1 MLLRSQELFELSAD
15 MERELNAIQR
25 QWGCDVVLSV
35 SPKGATVSQDLGHQL
50 EFILAEAS
58 ANAVRHGQASRID
71 VAIETI
77 PDRIRL
83 RISDNGHG
91 LEAKTRAYSQNDMS
105 DLNIGPQSL
114 RKRIAELNGSFSLL
128 SSPQGVEL
136 HVELPFCSSAPI

>member
-1 MLLRSQELFELSAD
+1 
-15 MERELNAIQR
+15 MERELDAIKR

-35 SPKGATVSQDLGHQL
+35 SPKGATVSRELGYQL

-83 RISDNGHG
+83 RIADNGRG
-91 LEAKTRAYSQNDMS
+91 LEGKTRAYSQS
-105 DLNIGPQSL
+105 DLSNFNIGPLSL
-114 RKRIAELNGSFSLL
+114 RKRIAELNGSLSLL
-128 SSPQGVEL
+128 NSPQGVEL
-136 HVELPFCSSAPI
+136 HVELTCCG